1 MKNKEG
7 VNMTSK
13 PRVSL
18 VLLLL
23 AAALGVYV
31 SRPVAAQQKPAPP
44 ATPRIYIFD
53 NGAITGLDPQLFGF
67 TRQEIKEPD
76 FVAVSY
82 LIVHPRGT
90 LMFDSGEIPDAD
102 FNGTTPAVDGIMR
115 ATKPLMPQ
123 MAAAGYTPAD
133 VTWFALSHYHSD
145 HTANANAFAGATWI
159 VQKAERDAM
168 FAPKPASIMKPAHFS
183 ALQNA
188 KTKLLD
194 DADFDVFG
202 DGTVVIKSAPGHT
215 PGHQVLFVK
224 LAKRGPVL
232 LVGDLY
238 HYPEEIT
245 TGRTPSFE
253 WNAEISKASR
263 AKVQAFL
270 KQSGAEMWIEH
281 DKATNAKLPKAPAFL
296 E

>member
-1 MKNKEG
+1 MRYLQFRLRACIVALVIG
-7 VNMTSK
+7 V
-13 PRVSL
+13 
-18 VLLLL
+18 
-23 AAALGVYV
+23 AAAVIPLTPAVT
-31 SRPVAAQQKPAPP
+31 AQQRPAPP

-53 NGAITGLDPQLFGF
+53 NGGIAGLDPQLFGF
-67 TRQEIKEPD
+67 KREEIKEPD
-76 FVAVSY
+76 FVDVSY

-90 LMFDSGEIPDAD
+90 LMFDSGGIPDAEFKAD
-102 FNGTTPAVDGIMR
+102 GSPAVDGVMR
-115 ATKPLMPQ
+115 ATRPLKPQ
-123 MAAAGYTPAD
+123 MAAIGYKPSD
-133 VTWFALSHYHSD
+133 VTWFAMSHYHSD
-145 HTANANAFAGATWI
+145 HTANANDFAGATWV

-168 FAPKPASIMKPAHFS
+168 FAATPAAIMKPEHFS
-183 ALQNA
+183 TLKGA
-188 KTKLLD
+188 KTKLLNNE
-194 DADFDVFG
+194 DFDVFG
-202 DGTVVIKSAPGHT
+202 DGSVVIKSTPGHT

-253 WNAEISKASR
+253 WNVDASKASR

-270 KQSGAEMWIEH
+270 KQSGAEMWIGH
-281 DKATNAKLPKAPAFL
+281 DKATNDKLPKAPKYL